1 MSKKHDFDDDID
13 YDEFDEDTFSE
24 DDEVKL
30 LEELLDEMNGR
41 YKDLSTQLKDLKYQI
56 RNLHTTVQYLTEEN
70 KELRNLINATNN
82 TRDLEER
89 IRILEEGS
97 AVNLLDKVG

>member
-1 MSKKHDFDDDID
+1 MSIEHDID
-13 YDEFDEDTFSE
+13 YDDFDEDTFSE
-24 DDEVKL
+24 NDEVKL
-30 LEELLDEMNGR
+30 LEELLDEMNNR